1 MARNSIDFPLDWAI
15 LGVREQEGAVQGA
28 QKGAA
33 MSKRGLFLFVALGGM
48 LLALFGLRKAGRG
61 IRTHSFLV

>member
-1 MARNSIDFPLDWAI
+1 
-15 LGVREQEGAVQGA
+15 
-28 QKGAA
+28 